1 MGLGKIWSEWES
13 NCNLVYSDNFCFEF
27 DSVRLIQCNLFSF
40 SYVLAPSVTFNQE
53 MKCIKSKASKV
64 LELEQSMP
72 TKEAKQIKKKE

>member
-1 MGLGKIWSEWES
+1 MGKIQ
-13 NCNLVYSDNFCFEF
+13 LGSDYFYFEF

-40 SYVLAPSVTFNQE
+40 SYILAPLVTFNQE

-72 TKEAKQIKKKE
+72 TKEAKQIKKKKE